1 VVVNRELLSPM
12 PSYSICVVTQQ
23 YRSVISGIGLHARN
37 LVARLIADGHAV
49 MVLAPEDQRPSNGET
64 LSFVGVPP
72 PLFAGSQARWLSL
85 AWSFSRA
92 LRGLEHVQVFDLIHF
107 TDARE
112 SLFYDLRSPAVG
124 NVNDTYAADMAPL
137 GYYRRYYEDWLWRW
151 AYYRFVKLAEAVA
164 LPRLPGLIANS
175 QHTCKTIASQYGL
188 KADRL
193 SVCYKAI
200 EPARFAPV
208 LKARASAA
216 PHPAR
221 VLFVGGNMQ
230 RKGLPTLIQA
240 AAGVLAKL
248 PDTEFWI
255 IGQDRAIPHMEALCH
270 SAGVDASFHF
280 LGGKSQAELLDFYAQ
295 ADVFVMP
302 SLVEAFGVV
311 FLEAMASGIPV
322 IGARAGG
329 VPELIDHGR
338 NGLLI
343 EPGDAGGLTEWLLR
357 LLTDTPLQ
365 ERLRKAGLETAQ
377 QFDVERMMQC
387 TYQVYQNV
395 LA

>member
-1 VVVNRELLSPM
+1 M

-23 YRSVISGIGLHARN
+23 YHSVISGIGLHARN

-49 MVLAPEDQRPSNGET
+49 VVLAPEDQRPSSGET

-92 LRGLEHVQVFDLIHF
+92 LRVLERVQVFDLIHF

-112 SLFYDLRSPAVG
+112 SLFCDLRSPAVG
-124 NVNDTYAADMAPL
+124 NVNDTYAADVASP
-137 GYYRRYYEDWLWRW
+137 GYYRRHYEDWLSRW
-151 AYYRFVKLAEAVA
+151 AYYRFVKLAETVA
-164 LPRLPGLIANS
+164 LPRLPGIIANS
-175 QHTCKTIASQYGL
+175 QHTCKTIASQYRL
-188 KADRL
+188 RADRL
-193 SVCYKAI
+193 HVCYKAI
-200 EPARFAPV
+200 DPARFAPV
-208 LKARASAA
+208 LQARAQVD

-248 PDTEFWI
+248 PDTEFWVV
-255 IGQDRAIPHMEALCH
+255 GQDRAIPHMEALCR
-270 SAGVDASFHF
+270 SAGVDASFRF
-280 LGGKSQAELLDFYAQ
+280 WGGKSQAELLDFYAR

-322 IGARAGG
+322 ISARAGG
-329 VPELIDHGR
+329 VPELVEHGR

-343 EPGDAGGLTEWLLR
+343 EPGDAGELTELLLR
-357 LLTDTPLQ
+357 LLADRPLQ
-365 ERLRKAGLETAQ
+365 QRLQKAGLETAQ

-387 TYQVYQNV
+387 TYQVYRNV

>member
-1 VVVNRELLSPM
+1 M
-12 PSYSICVVTQQ
+12 
-23 YRSVISGIGLHARN
+23 ISGIGLHARN

-92 LRGLEHVQVFDLIHF
+92 LRGLERVQVFDLIHF

-124 NVNDTYAADMAPL
+124 NVNDTYAADIAPL

-188 KADRL
+188 RADRL
-193 SVCYKAI
+193 NVCYKAI

-216 PHPAR
+216 ASPCPGSLCGWQHAAEGIANFDPGGCRGVGKAAR
-221 VLFVGGNMQ
+221 
-230 RKGLPTLIQA
+230 
-240 AAGVLAKL
+240 
-248 PDTEFWI
+248 
-255 IGQDRAIPHMEALCH
+255 H
-270 SAGVDASFHF
+270 
-280 LGGKSQAELLDFYAQ
+280 
-295 ADVFVMP
+295 
-302 SLVEAFGVV
+302 
-311 FLEAMASGIPV
+311 
-322 IGARAGG
+322 
-329 VPELIDHGR
+329 
-338 NGLLI
+338 
-343 EPGDAGGLTEWLLR
+343 
-357 LLTDTPLQ
+357 
-365 ERLRKAGLETAQ
+365 
-377 QFDVERMMQC
+377 
-387 TYQVYQNV
+387 
-395 LA
+395 

>member
-1 VVVNRELLSPM
+1 M

-23 YRSVISGIGLHARN
+23 YHSVISGIGLHARN
-37 LVARLIADGHAV
+37 LVARLIADGHTV
-49 MVLAPEDQRPSNGET
+49 MVLAPEDQRPSSGEP

-92 LRGLEHVQVFDLIHF
+92 LRGLERVRVFDLIHF

-112 SLFYDLRSPAVG
+112 SLFCDLRSPAVG
-124 NVNDTYAADMAPL
+124 NVNDTYAADIAPL

-151 AYYRFVKLAEAVA
+151 AYYRFVKLAETAA
-164 LPRLPGLIANS
+164 FPRLPGLIANS

-188 KADRL
+188 RADRL
-193 SVCYKAI
+193 HVCYKAI
-200 EPARFAPV
+200 DPARFEPV
-208 LKARASAA
+208 LKARVRAA

-255 IGQDRAIPHMEALCH
+255 VGQDRAIPHMEALCH
-270 SAGVDASFHF
+270 SAGVDASFRF

-329 VPELIDHGR
+329 VPELIDHDR

-377 QFDVERMMQC
+377 QFDVERMMKC

-395 LA
+395 LARSCARRTY